1 MFIDWKQAYSRQSHI
16 LGVKSF
22 ILNGVRPSLI
32 PVLISY
38 FQSREMRI
46 KWHGTLSQPRKM
58 PGSGAMGS
66 SIGNQEFSSQTN
78 HNSDCVPKENRFKFV
93 DDLSV
98 LEILNLIS
106 IGIEPFDIMKQVPND
121 LPIHGQF
128 VDSQKLKSQEYLNEI
143 NRWTVQ
149 QEMIIS
155 EKKKK
160 AMIVNFTNNYQ
171 FQTRLQLKGQNVEI
185 VPKI

>member
-1 MFIDWKQAYSRQSHI
+1 MPFCVCLSIGNRPTPDSPIFWE
-16 LGVKSF
+16 
-22 ILNGVRPSLI
+22 LNHSKRRSPKFAQVRPSLI

-38 FQSREMRI
+38 FQSRNMRI
-46 KWHGTLSQPRKM
+46 KWHGALSQPRKM

-93 DDLSV
+93 DELSV
-98 LEILNLIS
+98 LEIVNLIS

-121 LPIHGQF
+121 LQIHGQF
-128 VDSQKLKSQEYLNEI
+128 VDSQKLKSQEYLNQI

-149 QEMIIS
+149 QEMII
-155 EKKKK
+155 
-160 AMIVNFTNNYQ
+160 
-171 FQTRLQLKGQNVEI
+171 
-185 VPKI
+185 